1 MVAFTLHGCFLSRGY
16 QTQPHGLAAF
26 PARVQLIVAKLEPEQ
41 ILVPVSP
48 QLPGL
53 AVQCFGV
60 SQLHKPVGVPVHAQ
74 MSELAIDRVPTQLSG
89 LTYAPVSRN
98 CSS

>member
-26 PARVQLIVAKLEPEQ
+26 PARVQLIVPKLEPEQ

-74 MSELAIDRVPTQLSG
+74 MSELAIDRVPTQLSD
-89 LTYAPVSRN
+89 LTYAPVSHD

>member
-1 MVAFTLHGCFLSRGY
+1 MVALTLRGCFLSRGY

-26 PARVQLIVAKLEPEQ
+26 PASVQLPKLAVDPVPAQVPEQ
-41 ILVPVSP
+41 IIVPVSP

-60 SQLHKPVGVPVHAQ
+60 NTVGVPVHAQ
-74 MSELAIDRVPTQLSG
+74 MSELAIAWVPI
-89 LTYAPVSRN
+89 
-98 CSS
+98 